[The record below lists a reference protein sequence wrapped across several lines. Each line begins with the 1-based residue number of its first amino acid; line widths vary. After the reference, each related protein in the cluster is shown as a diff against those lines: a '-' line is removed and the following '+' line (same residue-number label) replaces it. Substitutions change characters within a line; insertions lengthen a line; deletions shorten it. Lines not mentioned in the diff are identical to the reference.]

1 MAQLCAFVFCK
12 GGEPRTHAA
21 PGFLLILAVPTEIQD
36 LAGIPESTNPK
47 PDRLVESHLFKKRKE
62 GHLPSPSPCGSG
74 EVLSLDI
81 PLSKNSFKR
90 ESPRPGGQVWRLVF
104 GVIGFVVGGVFP
116 RSTQSLCPRMLDR
129 TSACDRRVGR
139 VDEP

>member
-1 MAQLCAFVFCK
+1 MMDRDPAQRHAPQQSRTRRWMSDTYLLHLHAE
-12 GGEPRTHAA
+12 GERC
-21 PGFLLILAVPTEIQD
+21 FLLT
-36 LAGIPESTNPK
+36 S
-47 PDRLVESHLFKKRKE
+47 
-62 GHLPSPSPCGSG
+62 
-74 EVLSLDI
+74 
-81 PLSKNSFKR
+81 LSKNSFKR

-139 VDEP
+139 